1 MKLDRLILQNF
12 RSHQHLDLTFEPN
25 VTVLVGDNGE
35 GKTSVLDAISQV
47 FGRFLSKL
55 PGIKGIALSE
65 ADLRIVS
72 NNRSAPGFRA
82 WLELDIKT
90 EAKYLRG
97 VDDKITPTLY
107 ASRSRLRDGS
117 AKTRSL
123 FHKEAPIPIPG
134 RGAFKEIDRFADAI
148 VAAELDELQYR
159 MPLIAY
165 YGTDRAVFETPLRRR
180 NFRTQ
185 FARFDC
191 FDGSLNANANFK
203 RVFEWF
209 HAKETEEVLTQ
220 REMQSFAY
228 RDPELNAV
236 RHAIES
242 FFEDFTN
249 PRTTVRPLRFVVDKK
264 ESSKKT
270 ITFDLNQLSDGYRT
284 TLAMVADLAC
294 RMVEANPP
302 NVMKNP
308 LEAEAIVLI
317 DEVDLHLHPRWQQ
330 RIVPDLL
337 RVFPNT
343 QFIVT
348 THSPQVLTTVEARSI
363 RKLVPA
369 ENVTE
374 VQVPN
379 FSLGAKSVQLLE
391 DIQDV
396 DARPQIPIIESFR
409 RYRSLVENDKWDSPE
424 ALEIRAELDAWAA
437 NKEPE
442 LKRIDIDIKMR
453 EFRRGKK

>member
-1 MKLDRLILQNF
+1 
-12 RSHQHLDLTFEPN
+12 
-25 VTVLVGDNGE
+25 
-35 GKTSVLDAISQV
+35 
-47 FGRFLSKL
+47 
-55 PGIKGIALSE
+55 
-65 ADLRIVS
+65 
-72 NNRSAPGFRA
+72 
-82 WLELDIKT
+82 
-90 EAKYLRG
+90 
-97 VDDKITPTLY
+97 
-107 ASRSRLRDGS
+107 
-117 AKTRSL
+117 
-123 FHKEAPIPIPG
+123 
-134 RGAFKEIDRFADAI
+134 
-148 VAAELDELQYR
+148 
-159 MPLIAY
+159 
-165 YGTDRAVFETPLRRR
+165 
-180 NFRTQ
+180 
-185 FARFDC
+185 
-191 FDGSLNANANFK
+191 LNANANFK

-236 RHAIES
+236 RHAIEN

-302 NVMKNP
+302 SVMKNP

-330 RIVPDLL
+330 KIVPDLL
-337 RVFPNT
+337 KVFPNT

-363 RKLVPA
+363 RKLIPA
-369 ENVTE
+369 GSVTE

-379 FSLGAKSVQLLE
+379 FSLGAQSVQLLE
-391 DIQDV
+391 DIQEV

-409 RYRSLVENDKWDSPE
+409 RYRSLVESDQWDSPE
-424 ALEIRAELDAWAA
+424 ALKLRAELDEWAA

-453 EFRRGKK
+453 KFRRGKK